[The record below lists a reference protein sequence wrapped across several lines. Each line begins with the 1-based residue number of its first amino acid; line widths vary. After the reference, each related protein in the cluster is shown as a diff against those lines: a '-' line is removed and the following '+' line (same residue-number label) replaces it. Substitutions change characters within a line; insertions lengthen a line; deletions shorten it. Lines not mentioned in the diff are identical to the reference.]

1 MVKSNSLRATNVTA
15 PEARSAASGLTA
27 TAAPTMPMT
36 SAGFS
41 ARSASAT
48 MTSDWNDGVLVCIT
62 QRSYCRASGSTSWS
76 VSPSGGASTRR
87 EPGTSAAGW
96 ASQVGYQ
103 KERISRL
110 AW

>member
-1 MVKSNSLRATNVTA
+1 
-15 PEARSAASGLTA
+15 
-27 TAAPTMPMT
+27 MPMT